1 MPLLILTL
9 IICGLGWEHMAN
21 NNNYVIQTTDLTKRF
36 GGLVAVNKVSMNV
49 TEGEIMGL
57 IGPNGAGKTTLLNA
71 IAGLNNA
78 TSGVVHFLGEDTTT
92 CSPEEMCHKG
102 LSRTFQIPIP
112 FPKLSVLDNV
122 MVAAVFGNDPRLK
135 DPVKHAREQLSFV
148 EFALPEDMPSEK
160 LNTVQLKR
168 LDLARALASEPKVM
182 LLDELAS
189 GLTERELEPLMKII
203 LKIRDKG
210 ITILM
215 VEHIMDVIM
224 GLCQQLA
231 VINFGNKIAEGPTKE
246 VSRDPK
252 VVEAY
257 LGVEED

>member
-1 MPLLILTL
+1 MK
-9 IICGLGWEHMAN
+9 N
-21 NNNYVIQTTDLTKRF
+21 NSVIHTERLTKQF
-36 GGLVAVNKVSMNV
+36 GGLVAVNKVSMSV
-49 TEGEIMGL
+49 EEGEIMGL

-78 TSGVVHFLGEDTTT
+78 TSGAVHFLGKETTH
-92 CSPEEMCHKG
+92 CSPEEMCHRG
-102 LSRTFQIPIP
+102 LSRTFQIPRP

-148 EFALPEDMPSEK
+148 EFELPEDTISEQ

-168 LDLARALASEPKVM
+168 LDLARALASQPKVL

-189 GLTERELEPLMKII
+189 GLTERELEPMMGII
-203 LKIRDKG
+203 SKIRDHG
-210 ITILM
+210 VTILM

-224 GLCQQLA
+224 GLCERLA

-246 VSRDPK
+246 VSQDPK
-252 VVEAY
+252 VIEAY
-257 LGVEED
+257 LGVEEED

>member
-1 MPLLILTL
+1 MK
-9 IICGLGWEHMAN
+9 N
-21 NNNYVIQTTDLTKRF
+21 NSVIHTEKLTKQF
-36 GGLVAVNKVSMNV
+36 GGLVAVNKVSMSV
-49 TEGEIMGL
+49 KEGEIMGL

-78 TSGVVHFLGEDTTT
+78 TSGAVHFFGEETTH
-92 CSPEEMCHKG
+92 CSPEEMCHRG
-102 LSRTFQIPIP
+102 LSRTFQIPRP

-122 MVAAVFGNDPRLK
+122 MVAAVFGNTPKLK
-135 DPVKHAREQLSFV
+135 DPVGHAREQLSFV
-148 EFALPEDMPSEK
+148 EFELPEDTISEQ

-168 LDLARALASEPKVM
+168 LDLARALASQPKVL

-203 LKIRDKG
+203 AKIRDQG

-224 GLCQQLA
+224 GLCERLA

-246 VSRDPK
+246 VSQDPK

-257 LGVEED
+257 LGVEEED

>member
-1 MPLLILTL
+1 MSV
-9 IICGLGWEHMAN
+9 E
-21 NNNYVIQTTDLTKRF
+21 
-36 GGLVAVNKVSMNV
+36 
-49 TEGEIMGL
+49 EGEIMGL

-71 IAGLNNA
+71 IAGQNNA
-78 TSGVVHFLGEDTTT
+78 TSGAVHFLGEETTT

-102 LSRTFQIPIP
+102 LSRTFQIPRP
-112 FPKLSVLDNV
+112 FPKLTVLDNV
-122 MVAAVFGNDPRLK
+122 MVATVFGNHPKLK
-135 DPVKHAREQLSFV
+135 DPVNHAREQLSFV
-148 EFALPEDMPSEK
+148 EFGLPEDTVSEQ

-168 LDLARALASEPKVM
+168 LDLARALASQPKVL

-189 GLTERELEPLMKII
+189 GLTERELEPMMGII
-203 LKIRDKG
+203 AKIRDQG

-215 VEHIMDVIM
+215 VEHIMQVIL
-224 GLCQQLA
+224 GLCERLA

-246 VSRDPK
+246 VSQDPK

>member
-1 MPLLILTL
+1 MK
-9 IICGLGWEHMAN
+9 N
-21 NNNYVIQTTDLTKRF
+21 NSVIHTEDLTKRF
-36 GGLVAVNKVSMNV
+36 GGLVAVNRVSMSV
-49 TEGEIMGL
+49 EEGEIMGL

-71 IAGLNNA
+71 IAGLDSA
-78 TSGVVHFLGEDTTT
+78 TSGSVHFLGEETTT

-102 LSRTFQIPIP
+102 LSRTFQIPRP

-122 MVAAVFGNDPRLK
+122 MVATVFGNHPRLK
-135 DPVKHAREQLSFV
+135 DPVNHAREQLNFV
-148 EFALPEDMPSEK
+148 EFGLPEDTISEQ

-168 LDLARALASEPKVM
+168 LDLARALASQPKVL

-203 LKIRDKG
+203 AKIRDQG

-224 GLCQQLA
+224 GLCERLA

-246 VSRDPK
+246 VSQDPK

-257 LGVEED
+257 LGVEDED

>member
-1 MPLLILTL
+1 MS
-9 IICGLGWEHMAN
+9 
-21 NNNYVIQTTDLTKRF
+21 VK
-36 GGLVAVNKVSMNV
+36 
-49 TEGEIMGL
+49 EGEIMGL

-71 IAGLNNA
+71 IAGLDLA
-78 TSGVVHFLGEDTTT
+78 TSGSVFFLGEETTN

-102 LSRTFQIPIP
+102 LSRTFQIPRP
-112 FPKLSVLDNV
+112 FPKLTALDNV
-122 MVAAVFGNDPRLK
+122 MVASVFGSEPRVK
-135 DPVKHAREQLSFV
+135 DPVRHSRDMLEFV
-148 EFALPEDMPSEK
+148 EFPLAEDTMSEK

-168 LDLARALASEPKVM
+168 LDLARALASQPKVM

-189 GLTERELEPLMKII
+189 GLTERELEPLMNII
-203 LKIRDKG
+203 LKVRDKG

-224 GLCQQLA
+224 GLCQKLA

-246 VSRDPK
+246 VSQDPK

>member
-1 MPLLILTL
+1 MSV
-9 IICGLGWEHMAN
+9 E
-21 NNNYVIQTTDLTKRF
+21 
-36 GGLVAVNKVSMNV
+36 
-49 TEGEIMGL
+49 EGEIMGL

-71 IAGLNNA
+71 IAGLNSA
-78 TSGVVHFLGEDTTT
+78 TSGSVHFLGEETTT
-92 CSPEEMCHKG
+92 CSPEEMCHRG
-102 LSRTFQIPIP
+102 LSRTFQIPRP

-122 MVAAVFGNDPRLK
+122 MVAAVFGNYPRLK
-135 DPVKHAREQLSFV
+135 DPVNHAREQLNFV
-148 EFALPEDMPSEK
+148 EFGLPEDTISEQ

-168 LDLARALASEPKVM
+168 LDLARALASQPKVL

-203 LKIRDKG
+203 LKIRDQG

-224 GLCQQLA
+224 GLCERLA

-246 VSRDPK
+246 VSQDPK
-252 VVEAY
+252 VIEAY
-257 LGVEED
+257 LGVEDED

>member
-1 MPLLILTL
+1 MVV
-9 IICGLGWEHMAN
+9 GHMVN
-21 NNNYVIQTTDLTKRF
+21 NNNYVIQTKNLTKRF
-36 GGLVAVNKVSMNV
+36 GGLVAVNRVSLTV
-49 TEGEIMGL
+49 KEGEIMGL

-78 TSGVVHFLGEDTTT
+78 TSGEVHFLGKETTT
-92 CSPEEMCHKG
+92 CSPEEMCHRG
-102 LSRTFQIPIP
+102 LSRTFQIPRP

-135 DPVKHAREQLSFV
+135 DPFNYAREQLRFV
-148 EFALPEDMPSEK
+148 EFELPEDMLSEK

-168 LDLARALASEPKVM
+168 LDLARALASKPKVM

-189 GLTERELEPLMKII
+189 GLTERELEPMMGII
-203 LKIRDKG
+203 SKIRDKG

-224 GLCQQLA
+224 GLCERLA

-246 VSRDPK
+246 VSQDPK
-252 VVEAY
+252 VIEAY
-257 LGVEED
+257 LGVEDED

>member
-1 MPLLILTL
+1 MK
-9 IICGLGWEHMAN
+9 N
-21 NNNYVIQTTDLTKRF
+21 NSVIHTEDLTKRF
-36 GGLVAVNKVSMNV
+36 GGLVAVNKVSMSV
-49 TEGEIMGL
+49 EEGEIMGL

-78 TSGVVHFLGEDTTT
+78 TSGAVHFLGEETTT

-102 LSRTFQIPIP
+102 LSRTFQIPRP

-122 MVAAVFGNDPRLK
+122 MVATVFGNHPRLK
-135 DPVKHAREQLSFV
+135 DPVNHAREQLRFV
-148 EFALPEDMPSEK
+148 EFELPENTMSEQ

-168 LDLARALASEPKVM
+168 LDLARALASQPKVL

-189 GLTERELEPLMKII
+189 GLTERELEPMMGII
-203 LKIRDKG
+203 AKIRDQG

-215 VEHIMDVIM
+215 VEHIMQVIL
-224 GLCQQLA
+224 GLCERLA

-246 VSRDPK
+246 VSQDPK

-257 LGVEED
+257 LGVEEED

>member
-1 MPLLILTL
+1 MS
-9 IICGLGWEHMAN
+9 
-21 NNNYVIQTTDLTKRF
+21 VK
-36 GGLVAVNKVSMNV
+36 
-49 TEGEIMGL
+49 EGEIMGL

-78 TSGVVHFLGEDTTT
+78 TSGSVHFFGEETTT

-102 LSRTFQIPIP
+102 LSRTFQIPRP

-122 MVAAVFGNDPRLK
+122 MVAAVFGNNPRLK
-135 DPVKHAREQLSFV
+135 DPVNHAREQLSFV
-148 EFALPEDMPSEK
+148 EFGLPEDTISEQ
-160 LNTVQLKR
+160 LNTVQFTR
-168 LDLARALASEPKVM
+168 LDLARALASQPKVM

-203 LKIRDKG
+203 AKIRDQG

-215 VEHIMDVIM
+215 VEHIMQVIL
-224 GLCQQLA
+224 GLCETLA

-246 VSRDPK
+246 VSQDPK
-252 VVEAY
+252 VIEAY
-257 LGVEED
+257 LGVEDED

>member
-1 MPLLILTL
+1 MK
-9 IICGLGWEHMAN
+9 N
-21 NNNYVIQTTDLTKRF
+21 NSVIHTEDLTKRF
-36 GGLVAVNKVSMNV
+36 GGLVAVNRVSMSV
-49 TEGEIMGL
+49 EEGEIMGL

-71 IAGLNNA
+71 IAGLNSA
-78 TSGVVHFLGEDTTT
+78 TSGSVHFLGEETTT
-92 CSPEEMCHKG
+92 CSPEEMCHRG
-102 LSRTFQIPIP
+102 LSRTFQIPRP

-122 MVAAVFGNDPRLK
+122 MVAAVFGNNPRLK
-135 DPVKHAREQLSFV
+135 DPVNHAREQLSFV
-148 EFALPEDMPSEK
+148 EFGLPEDTISEQ

-168 LDLARALASEPKVM
+168 LDLARALASQPKVL

-203 LKIRDKG
+203 LKIRDQG

-224 GLCQQLA
+224 GLCERLA

-246 VSRDPK
+246 VSQDPK
-252 VVEAY
+252 VIEAY
-257 LGVEED
+257 LGVEEED

>member
-1 MPLLILTL
+1 
-9 IICGLGWEHMAN
+9 MAN
-21 NNNYVIQTTDLTKRF
+21 NNNYVIQTKNLTKRF
-36 GGLVAVNKVSMNV
+36 GGLVAVNRVSINV
-49 TEGEIMGL
+49 KEGEIMGL

-78 TSGVVHFLGEDTTT
+78 TSGEVHFLGKETTT
-92 CSPEEMCHKG
+92 CSPEEMCHRG
-102 LSRTFQIPIP
+102 LSRTFQIPRP
-112 FPKLSVLDNV
+112 FPKLSVIDNV
-122 MVAAVFGNDPRLK
+122 MVAAVFGNDPKLK
-135 DPVKHAREQLSFV
+135 DPFKHAREQLRFV
-148 EFALPEDMPSEK
+148 EFELPEDMLSEK

-189 GLTERELEPLMKII
+189 GLTERELEPMMGII
-203 LKIRDKG
+203 SKIRDKG

-224 GLCQQLA
+224 GLCERLA
-231 VINFGNKIAEGPTKE
+231 VINFGNKIAEGPTEE

-252 VVEAY
+252 VIEAY
-257 LGVEED
+257 LGVEDED

>member
-1 MPLLILTL
+1 M
-9 IICGLGWEHMAN
+9 N
-21 NNNYVIQTTDLTKRF
+21 NNSVIHTEKLTKQF
-36 GGLVAVNKVSMNV
+36 GGLVAVNKVSMSV
-49 TEGEIMGL
+49 KEGEIMGL

-71 IAGLNNA
+71 IAGLNSA
-78 TSGVVHFLGEDTTT
+78 TSGAVHFLGAETTH
-92 CSPEEMCHKG
+92 CSPEEMCHRG
-102 LSRTFQIPIP
+102 LSRTFQIPRP

-148 EFALPEDMPSEK
+148 EFELPEDTISEQ

-168 LDLARALASEPKVM
+168 LDLARALASKPKVL

-189 GLTERELEPLMKII
+189 GLTERELEPLMEII
-203 LKIRDKG
+203 AKIRDQG

-224 GLCQQLA
+224 GLCERLA

-246 VSRDPK
+246 VAQDPK
-252 VVEAY
+252 VIEAY
-257 LGVEED
+257 LGVEEED